1 MNLDT
6 FTKIIF
12 MKRRIKSVFV
22 VLFFISFLSFGQ
34 TKNDSI
40 SKRMKL
46 VQPKYLVAG
55 DSIAIIAPAGIL
67 IKRENIINE
76 AKELALILGL
86 SNAF

>member
-12 MKRRIKSVFV
+12 MKRRIKPVFV
-22 VLFFISFLSFGQ
+22 VLFFISILSFGQ

-46 VQPKYLVAG
+46 VQPK
-55 DSIAIIAPAGIL
+55 
-67 IKRENIINE
+67 
-76 AKELALILGL
+76 
-86 SNAF
+86 